1 MGFIGDEFETAREI
15 LTRNLA
21 GDTSHSGMADVA

>member
-21 GDTSHSGMADVA
+21 GDTSFRNGRVA